1 MTQWTALSPSQ
12 HRDKH
17 HLPRDGYTF
26 AQGQSVVGVLLAE
39 LPKLLPLY
47 VLGFI
52 QQGEEYTPVAL
63 LGLGQQNLYVA
74 PNGKWL
80 GSYVPAT
87 LRGYPFTL
95 ANSETGEKVFAID
108 ADHLSDEAG
117 EPLFDE
123 ADKLTGKAA
132 ETFTFLQ
139 QCEQNRQATQQ
150 AVKALGDAGVIE
162 PWPLKVERGEG
173 QEPLTVN
180 GLFRVDEKALN
191 SLEGEAYAALKGG
204 PMALAH
210 AQLFSV
216 SQMNQ
221 LSERAKFH
229 AQHATQDVPEN
240 LDSVLDGGD
249 DDELTFD
256 FDS

>member
-1 MTQWTALSPSQ
+1 MTEWTALSPSQ
-12 HRDKH
+12 HRGKH

-26 AQGQSVVGVLLAE
+26 AQGQSVVGVFLAE

-47 VLGFI
+47 MLGFI
-52 QQGEEYTPVAL
+52 QQGEQYTPVAL
-63 LGLGQQNLYVA
+63 LGLGQHNLYVA

-80 GSYVPAT
+80 GGYVPAT

-108 ADHLSDEAG
+108 ADHLSDDAG

-132 ETFTFLQ
+132 ETFTFMQ

-162 PWPLKVERGEG
+162 PWPLKIERGEG
-173 QEPLTVN
+173 HEPLTVN
-180 GLFRVDEKALN
+180 GLFRVNEKALN
-191 SLEGEAYAALKGG
+191 SLAPEVYATLKGG

-221 LSERAKFH
+221 LSGWAKFH
-229 AQHATQDVPEN
+229 AQQGTTEAPEN
-240 LDSVLDGGD
+240 LDSVFDNDNDL
-249 DDELTFD
+249 EFD